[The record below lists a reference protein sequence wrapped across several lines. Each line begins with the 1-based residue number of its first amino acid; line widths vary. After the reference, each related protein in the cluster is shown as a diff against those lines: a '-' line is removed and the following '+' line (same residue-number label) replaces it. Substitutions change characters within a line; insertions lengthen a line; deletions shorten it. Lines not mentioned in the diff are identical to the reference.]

1 LLLLTDSQL
10 GKRLPVTRFTSSKR
24 LEIPAQIINCSP
36 AGTRHTP
43 ADHRLH
49 DRMPVYFI
57 HGFRWPRAL
66 IRIHIILHNLED
78 SAAEWLVAPGTTR
91 EMLDNFNQLYPES
104 MEHLKHLRFVEQY
117 DPNDTTAGSGSQPYA
132 YVADVVEEVKLG
144 VDVDEIRGK
153 GVPNDQWASIME
165 LRDQLAPE
173 EKVAWY
179 IVVCGD
185 EERWAPPASGEE
197 VPYEEPAQAIPLRER
212 EPERVTALPN
222 PVEVGV

>member
-1 LLLLTDSQL
+1 
-10 GKRLPVTRFTSSKR
+10 
-24 LEIPAQIINCSP
+24 
-36 AGTRHTP
+36 
-43 ADHRLH
+43 
-49 DRMPVYFI
+49 MPVYFI

-104 MEHLKHLRFVEQY
+104 MEHLQRLRFVEQY
-117 DPNDTTAGSGSQPYA
+117 DPNDTSAGSGSQPYA

-144 VDVDEIRGK
+144 VDIDEIRGK
-153 GVPNDQWASIME
+153 GVPSDQWASIME

-185 EERWAPPASGEE
+185 EERWAPTAGEQIQRSQE
-197 VPYEEPAQAIPLRER
+197 AVHAPSPYR
-212 EPERVTALPN
+212 EPQREPRWSISVSRKSNTISDGMP
-222 PVEVGV
+222 GT

>member
-1 LLLLTDSQL
+1 
-10 GKRLPVTRFTSSKR
+10 
-24 LEIPAQIINCSP
+24 
-36 AGTRHTP
+36 
-43 ADHRLH
+43 
-49 DRMPVYFI
+49 MPVYFI

-78 SAAEWLVAPGTTR
+78 SAAEWLVAPGTTA
-91 EMLDNFNQLYPES
+91 EMLDNFNQLYPDS

-117 DPNDTTAGSGSQPYA
+117 DPDDTAAGSGSQPYA

-153 GVPNDQWASIME
+153 GVPNDQWAAIME

-185 EERWAPPASGEE
+185 EERWAPRASAEE
-197 VPYEEPAQAIPLRER
+197 VQCAEPVQALPIRER
-212 EPERVTALPN
+212 EPERETVTPN
-222 PVEVGV
+222 SGDVGPEATYEWICRPYH

>member
-1 LLLLTDSQL
+1 
-10 GKRLPVTRFTSSKR
+10 
-24 LEIPAQIINCSP
+24 
-36 AGTRHTP
+36 
-43 ADHRLH
+43 
-49 DRMPVYFI
+49 MPVYFI

-91 EMLDNFNQLYPES
+91 EMLDNFIQLYPDN

-117 DPNDTTAGSGSQPYA
+117 DPDDTSAGSGSQPYA

-165 LRDQLAPE
+165 LRDQLAPD

-185 EERWAPPASGEE
+185 EERWAPATTAEQAQ
-197 VPYEEPAQAIPLRER
+197 YEEPVHAIPFRQR
-212 EPERVTALPN
+212 EPEPEMTPQPG
-222 PVEVGV
+222 PVVGQGGLAATL

>member
-1 LLLLTDSQL
+1 
-10 GKRLPVTRFTSSKR
+10 
-24 LEIPAQIINCSP
+24 
-36 AGTRHTP
+36 
-43 ADHRLH
+43 
-49 DRMPVYFI
+49 MPVYFI

-78 SAAEWLVAPGTTR
+78 SAAEWLVAPSTTA
-91 EMLDNFNQLYPES
+91 EMLDNFNHLYPDS
-104 MEHLKHLRFVEQY
+104 MEHLKQLRFVEQY
-117 DPNDTTAGSGSQPYA
+117 DPDDTAAGSGSQPYA

-153 GVPNDQWASIME
+153 GVPNDQWAAIME

-185 EERWAPPASGEE
+185 EERWAPRASAEE
-197 VPYEEPAQAIPLRER
+197 VQLEEPVQAMPIRER
-212 EPERVTALPN
+212 EPERSETVTPN
-222 PVEVGV
+222 GGDVGVEAIDGLFRRTCH

>member
-1 LLLLTDSQL
+1 
-10 GKRLPVTRFTSSKR
+10 
-24 LEIPAQIINCSP
+24 
-36 AGTRHTP
+36 
-43 ADHRLH
+43 
-49 DRMPVYFI
+49 MPVYFI

-78 SAAEWLVAPGTTR
+78 SAAEWLVAPNTTR
-91 EMLDNFNQLYPES
+91 EMLDNFHQLHPDS
-104 MEHLKHLRFVEQY
+104 MEHLKQLRFVEQY
-117 DPNDTTAGSGSQPYA
+117 DPDDTTAGSGSQPYA

-185 EERWAPPASGEE
+185 EERWAPPMTGEQVQ
-197 VPYEEPAQAIPLRER
+197 VPREEPVRAIPYRER
-212 EPERVTALPN
+212 EPECVAAQPSSVDVGFNTSNETSWEQATNEAAGTAGSGQSTSARRTTERHQETLPF
-222 PVEVGV
+222 GQ

>member
-1 LLLLTDSQL
+1 
-10 GKRLPVTRFTSSKR
+10 
-24 LEIPAQIINCSP
+24 
-36 AGTRHTP
+36 
-43 ADHRLH
+43 
-49 DRMPVYFI
+49 MPVYFI

-91 EMLDNFNQLYPES
+91 EMLDNFNRLYPDS
-104 MEHLKHLRFVEQY
+104 MEHLQQLRFVEQY
-117 DPNDTTAGSGSQPYA
+117 DPDDTTAGSGSQPYA

-165 LRDQLAPE
+165 LRDQLAPD

-185 EERWAPPASGEE
+185 EERWAPSATGERAQQ
-197 VPYEEPAQAIPLRER
+197 EEPAHAIPYRER
-212 EPERVTALPN
+212 EPERETAPANIVDVGLSVTDVTSLRSKPLTRLQAQHSRADQPPQEEQPKGIKKLFHS
-222 PVEVGV
+222 VSRRKR

>member
-1 LLLLTDSQL
+1 
-10 GKRLPVTRFTSSKR
+10 
-24 LEIPAQIINCSP
+24 
-36 AGTRHTP
+36 
-43 ADHRLH
+43 
-49 DRMPVYFI
+49 MPVYFI

-91 EMLDNFNQLYPES
+91 EMLENFNQLYPES
-104 MEHLKHLRFVEQY
+104 MEHLQQLRFVEQY
-117 DPNDTTAGSGSQPYA
+117 DPDDTSAGSGSQPFA

-185 EERWAPPASGEE
+185 EERWAPTTAEE
-197 VPYEEPAQAIPLRER
+197 AVGRQETMPVLPYRER
-212 EPERVTALPN
+212 EREREAHLSNSVS
-222 PVEVGV
+222 VGSSASDRRPSRPTTRSSEPPKPQEPQRQTSQDEKPKGLKKLFSRGKR

>member
-1 LLLLTDSQL
+1 
-10 GKRLPVTRFTSSKR
+10 
-24 LEIPAQIINCSP
+24 
-36 AGTRHTP
+36 
-43 ADHRLH
+43 
-49 DRMPVYFI
+49 MPVYFI

-91 EMLDNFNQLYPES
+91 EMLDNFNSLYPDS
-104 MEHLKHLRFVEQY
+104 MEHLQQQY
-117 DPNDTTAGSGSQPYA
+117 DPDDTTAGSGSHPDA

-165 LRDQLAPE
+165 LRDQLAPD

-185 EERWAPPASGEE
+185 EERWAPSATGERAQQ
-197 VPYEEPAQAIPLRER
+197 EEPAHAIPYRER
-212 EPERVTALPN
+212 ELEREAVPPNIVDVGLSVTD
-222 PVEVGV
+222 VTSCEVNH

>member
-1 LLLLTDSQL
+1 
-10 GKRLPVTRFTSSKR
+10 
-24 LEIPAQIINCSP
+24 
-36 AGTRHTP
+36 
-43 ADHRLH
+43 
-49 DRMPVYFI
+49 MPVYFI

-91 EMLDNFNQLYPES
+91 EMLGNFHELYPES

-117 DPNDTTAGSGSQPYA
+117 DPNDTSAGSGSQPYA

-144 VDVDEIRGK
+144 VDIDDIRGK
-153 GVPNDQWASIME
+153 GVPNDQWASLME
-165 LRDQLAPE
+165 LRDKLAPE

-185 EERWAPPASGEE
+185 EERWAPTTGELAGQAHAVQE
-197 VPYEEPAQAIPLRER
+197 LPYRESESERQTRRSVAENVGYSTVEQCMLKGHSLTAAGPTEPVAER
-212 EPERVTALPN
+212 GATK
-222 PVEVGV
+222 GH

>member
-1 LLLLTDSQL
+1 
-10 GKRLPVTRFTSSKR
+10 
-24 LEIPAQIINCSP
+24 
-36 AGTRHTP
+36 
-43 ADHRLH
+43 
-49 DRMPVYFI
+49 MPVYFI

-78 SAAEWLVAPGTTR
+78 SAAEWLVAPGTTA
-91 EMLDNFNQLYPES
+91 EMLDNFNQLYPDS
-104 MEHLKHLRFVEQY
+104 MEHLKQLRFVEQY
-117 DPNDTTAGSGSQPYA
+117 DPDDTAAGSGSQPYA

-153 GVPNDQWASIME
+153 GVPNDQWAAIME

-185 EERWAPPASGEE
+185 EERWAPRASGEE
-197 VPYEEPAQAIPLRER
+197 VQPVEPVQALPIRER
-212 EPERVTALPN
+212 EPERSETVTPN
-222 PVEVGV
+222 GGDVGFRSNRWIILSTMPLTRLQVQQPRVNRSPQEEQPKGIKKLFHSVSRRKR

>member
-1 LLLLTDSQL
+1 
-10 GKRLPVTRFTSSKR
+10 
-24 LEIPAQIINCSP
+24 
-36 AGTRHTP
+36 
-43 ADHRLH
+43 
-49 DRMPVYFI
+49 MPVYFI

-117 DPNDTTAGSGSQPYA
+117 DPDDTAAGSGSQPYA

-185 EERWAPPASGEE
+185 EERWAPPASGED
-197 VPYEEPAQAIPLRER
+197 VPQEEPAQAIPLRER
-212 EPERVTALPN
+212 EPERITALPSS
-222 PVEVGV
+222 VEVGVKAIDGLCCRPCH